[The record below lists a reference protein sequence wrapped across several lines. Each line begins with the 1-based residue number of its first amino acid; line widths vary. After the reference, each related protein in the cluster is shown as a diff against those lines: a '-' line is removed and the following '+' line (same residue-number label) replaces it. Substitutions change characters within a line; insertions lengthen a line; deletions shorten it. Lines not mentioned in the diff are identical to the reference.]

1 MQEAEWMNDAT
12 ITKTQMQAFRDQ
24 LCWEEKSPGTMEK
37 YCRDV
42 AAFAAWL
49 GERPLTKD
57 AAGAWKAALLAG
69 GQAPATINAKLAALN
84 RFFSFLGRP
93 ELRVRPLRIQ
103 RRLFRDDRRDLTR
116 EEYDRLLG
124 AARALGR
131 ERLALLLES
140 LRVLKKGG
148 VFVLHDNMKPQMY
161 GDMNAFVE
169 ELRGMGFAEVQ
180 YVETAEKIFGSKQR
194 AAMMML
200 GDSAMIVGRK

>member
-1 MQEAEWMNDAT
+1 MNDAT

-103 RRLFRDDRRDLTR
+103 R
-116 EEYDRLLG
+116 
-124 AARALGR
+124 
-131 ERLALLLES
+131 S
-140 LRVLKKGG
+140 
-148 VFVLHDNMKPQMY
+148 
-161 GDMNAFVE
+161 
-169 ELRGMGFAEVQ
+169 GM
-180 YVETAEKIFGSKQR
+180 TAGT
-194 AAMMML
+194 
-200 GDSAMIVGRK
+200 